1 MTIQPFTDAAQTWNA
16 RFQGNAY
23 LFGTEPNHY
32 LRRQAHYWKSG
43 DRVLCVADGEGRNSV
58 WLAGQGLEVDAFD
71 ISEVGVHK
79 GQALADTRN
88 VAVHFSVEDCDS
100 RAWIDNKYDGIAAIF
115 VQFADPPMRER
126 LFQNIMRSLKPGG
139 IMVLQGYTPK
149 QLEYKTGGPPFI
161 DHLYTRA
168 MLQAAFADLQIL
180 NLMEYEDDL
189 SEGTQHLGRSALIG
203 MVARKTIQNV
213 DLLTQAPT

>member
-16 RFQGNAY
+16 RFLGNAY

-32 LRRQAHYWKSG
+32 LLRQAHYWKSG

-58 WLAGQGLEVDAFD
+58 WLAEQGLEVDAFD

-100 RAWIDNKYDGIAAIF
+100 RTWIDSKYDGTVLAKTCGGEHYWQQMHSIGGVHLTGQSAHHARVEF
-115 VQFADPPMRER
+115 PC
-126 LFQNIMRSLKPGG
+126 PGRWPS
-139 IMVLQGYTPK
+139 T
-149 QLEYKTGGPPFI
+149 
-161 DHLYTRA
+161 
-168 MLQAAFADLQIL
+168 
-180 NLMEYEDDL
+180 
-189 SEGTQHLGRSALIG
+189 SGT
-203 MVARKTIQNV
+203 V
-213 DLLTQAPT
+213 

>member
-16 RFQGNAY
+16 RFQGNTY

-32 LRRQAHYWKSG
+32 LRRQAHYWKPG

-58 WLAGQGLEVDAFD
+58 WLAKQGLEVDAFD
-71 ISEVGVHK
+71 ISEVGMHK

-100 RAWIDNKYDGIAAIF
+100 RTWIDNKYDGIAAIF

-126 LFQNIMRSLKPGG
+126 LFQNTMRSFKPGG
-139 IMVLQGYTPK
+139 IMVLQGNTPK

-161 DHLYTRA
+161 DHLYTTA
-168 MLQAAFADLQIL
+168 MLQAAFANLQIL
-180 NLMEYEDDL
+180 DLMEYEDDL
-189 SEGTQHLGRSALIG
+189 SEGTQHHGRSALIG

-213 DLLTQAPT
+213 DLLTLAST

>member
-16 RFQGNAY
+16 RFLGNAY

-32 LRRQAHYWKSG
+32 LLRQAHYWKSG

-58 WLAGQGLEVDAFD
+58 WLAEQGLEVDAFD

-79 GQALADTRN
+79 GQGLADTRN
-88 VAVHFSVEDCDS
+88 VVVHFSVEDCDS
-100 RAWIDNKYDGIAAIF
+100 RTWIDNKYDGIAAIF

-126 LFQNIMRSLKPGG
+126 LLQNIMRSLKPGG

-161 DHLYTRA
+161 DHLYTKD
-168 MLQAAFADLQIL
+168 MLQAAFANLQIL
-180 NLMEYEDDL
+180 DLMEYEDDL

-213 DLLTQAPT
+213 DLLTRAST

>member
-1 MTIQPFTDAAQTWNA
+1 
-16 RFQGNAY
+16 
-23 LFGTEPNHY
+23 
-32 LRRQAHYWKSG
+32 
-43 DRVLCVADGEGRNSV
+43 
-58 WLAGQGLEVDAFD
+58 
-71 ISEVGVHK
+71 
-79 GQALADTRN
+79 
-88 VAVHFSVEDCDS
+88 
-100 RAWIDNKYDGIAAIF
+100 
-115 VQFADPPMRER
+115 MRER

>member
-16 RFQGNAY
+16 RFLGNAY

-32 LRRQAHYWKSG
+32 LLRQAHYWKSG

-58 WLAGQGLEVDAFD
+58 WLAEQGLEVDAFD

-79 GQALADTRN
+79 GQGLADTRN

-100 RAWIDNKYDGIAAIF
+100 RTWIDNKYDGIAAIF

-126 LFQNIMRSLKPGG
+126 LLQNIMRSLKPGG

-161 DHLYTRA
+161 DHLYTA
-168 MLQAAFADLQIL
+168 SMLQAAFANLQIL
-180 NLMEYEDDL
+180 DLMEHEDHL

-213 DLLTQAPT
+213 DLLTRAST

>member
-16 RFQGNAY
+16 RFQGNTY

-58 WLAGQGLEVDAFD
+58 WLAKQGLEVDAFD

-79 GQALADTRN
+79 GHALADTRN

-100 RAWIDNKYDGIAAIF
+100 RAWIDDKYDGIAAIF

-126 LFQNIMRSLKPGG
+126 LFQNMMRSLKPGG

-161 DHLYTRA
+161 DHLYTSA
-168 MLQAAFADLQIL
+168 MLQAAFANLQIL
-180 NLMEYEDDL
+180 DLREYEDDL
-189 SEGTQHLGRSALIG
+189 SEGTQHHGRSALIG

-213 DLLTQAPT
+213 DLLTRAST